1 MNKTSIR
8 RGTESTFT
16 RAKERKKSR
25 KKRVRKSSFF
35 TLWVILIVS
44 FQHIK
49 AQNTPVLGWRSNFS
63 YTDVKSIVKGN
74 SSLYAATENTIFAID
89 RAEGSLSKLTKI
101 NGLNDV
107 SVGALGLMPDGATL
121 IIGYQNGN
129 IDFVSDSEIKNLSTV
144 KDFETT
150 QSKRFRSI
158 TNNSRDIYFAGDLGV
173 IVYNID
179 RDEITEAYQNL
190 GQEGK
195 PLSINQVLI
204 YNDSIFAATA
214 DGLLAASLAS
224 SINRQDFNNWQR
236 SLSGL
241 AFSNIIQ
248 TSFGLFAASDSD
260 LFKRENGNWI
270 FYQNL
275 SSPITHLESLGN
287 EVLVSTETQV
297 LNLTESSLESIYN
310 IEGDGTRIND
320 VLNDG
325 SFIWVATD
333 GLSLQRLIKGASE
346 TGIYTLDG
354 PTSDLSYNAELFGS
368 KIYLNT
374 STFSDLNEENSFS
387 LYNHEDRNWLNIKP
401 SITGEPIGQIID
413 LAELN
418 DEIYLA
424 SYDQGLFKTNL
435 AGNSEALISSNS
447 GPVSINGSYNLS
459 SITTDEDGLIW
470 VSFYNRDNSVFSFNP
485 SNNSW
490 ENQSPGHPFA
500 RYTTDIFIGPNGDK
514 WLSVDPNEGGGIVV
528 YNETSNRE
536 RYLNLNGG
544 QGGLSSNVVTDIE
557 LDQDFFVWVATS
569 QGIAFFTNPYG
580 ILEGGSLTASVP
592 IFENRLLLRNEYIT
606 DIGIDPA
613 NRKWFGTRS
622 NGIWLFSE
630 TGEEL
635 IYHFTINNSPLPS
648 NNILSLAIEPVSGEV
663 LITTDKG
670 AISFRSDATIG
681 TDEHQNVK
689 VYPNPVAPSF
699 TGQIVIEGLVN
710 NAQLKITDVSGK
722 LVKEVQAN
730 GSTAIWNARD
740 LNNARV
746 KSGVYLVFSSSQDGL
761 ETYVAKIVII

>member
-1 MNKTSIR
+1 
-8 RGTESTFT
+8 
-16 RAKERKKSR
+16 
-25 KKRVRKSSFF
+25 VRKSSFF
-35 TLWVILIVS
+35 TLWVILILC
-44 FQHIK
+44 FQHVK

-107 SVGALGLMPDGATL
+107 SVGALGLMPDGETL
-121 IIGYQNGN
+121 IISYQNGN

-173 IVYNID
+173 VVYNID
-179 RDEITEAYQNL
+179 RGEITEAYQNL

-224 SINRQDFNNWQR
+224 NINRQDFNNWER
-236 SLSGL
+236 SLSSL

-297 LNLTESSLESIYN
+297 LNMTDSSLESIYN
-310 IEGDGTRIND
+310 IEGDGTRINH
-320 VLNDG
+320 VSNDG

-346 TGIYTLDG
+346 TGIYTFDG
-354 PTSDLSYNAELFGS
+354 PTSDLSYNAQLFGS
-368 KIYLNT
+368 KIYINT
-374 STFSDLNEENSFS
+374 STFSDLNKENSFS

-413 LAELN
+413 IVELN

-424 SYDQGLFKTNL
+424 SYDQGLIKTDL
-435 AGNSEALISSNS
+435 AGNSEAPISSNL

-470 VSFYNRDNSVFSFNP
+470 ASFYDRESNVLSFNP
-485 SNNSW
+485 NNNSW

-514 WLSVDPNEGGGIVV
+514 WLTIDPEEGGGIVV

-544 QGGLSSNVVTDIE
+544 QGGLPSNVVTDIE

-722 LVKEVQAN
+722 LVKEVRAN
-730 GSTAIWNARD
+730 GSTAIWNGRD
-740 LNNARV
+740 LNNTRV
-746 KSGVYLVFSSSQDGL
+746 KSGVYLVFSASQDGL

>member
-1 MNKTSIR
+1 MC
-8 RGTESTFT
+8 
-16 RAKERKKSR
+16 
-25 KKRVRKSSFF
+25 
-35 TLWVILIVS
+35 
-44 FQHIK
+44 FQYVK

-107 SVGALGLMPDGATL
+107 SVGALGLMPDGETL

-144 KDFETT
+144 KDFETS

-173 IVYNID
+173 VVYNID

-224 SINRQDFNNWQR
+224 SINRQDFNNWER

-248 TSFGLFAASDSD
+248 TNFGLFAASDSD

-275 SSPITHLESLGN
+275 SSPITHLESIGN
-287 EVLVSTETQV
+287 EVLVSSETQV

-310 IEGDGTRIND
+310 IEGDGTRINH

-346 TGIYTLDG
+346 TGIYTFDG

>member
-1 MNKTSIR
+1 MC
-8 RGTESTFT
+8 
-16 RAKERKKSR
+16 
-25 KKRVRKSSFF
+25 
-35 TLWVILIVS
+35 

-63 YTDVKSIVKGN
+63 YTDVKSIVKGD

-107 SVGALGLMPDGATL
+107 SVGALGLMPDGETL

-129 IDFVSDSEIKNLSTV
+129 IDFVSNSEIKNLSTV

-173 IVYNID
+173 VVYNID

-214 DGLLAASLAS
+214 DGLLAASLAP
-224 SINRQDFNNWQR
+224 SINRQDFNNWER

-287 EVLVSTETQV
+287 EVLVSSETQV
-297 LNLTESSLESIYN
+297 LNLTESSLESIYK
-310 IEGDGTRIND
+310 IEGDGTRINH

-354 PTSDLSYNAELFGS
+354 PTSDLSYNAQLFGS

-401 SITGEPIGQIID
+401 STTGEPIGQIID
-413 LAELN
+413 LVELN
-418 DEIYLA
+418 DEIYVA

-435 AGNSEALISSNS
+435 AGGSEALISSNS
-447 GPVSINGSYNLS
+447 GPVINNGSYNLS

-470 VSFYNRDNSVFSFNP
+470 ASFYDRDNSVFSFDP

-490 ENQSPGHPFA
+490 ENQSPDHPFA

-514 WLSVDPNEGGGIVV
+514 WLTVDPNEGGGIVV
-528 YNETSNRE
+528 YNEISNRE

-544 QGGLSSNVVTDIE
+544 QGGLPNNVVTDIE

-722 LVKEVQAN
+722 LVKEVRAN

-746 KSGVYLVFSSSQDGL
+746 KSGVYLVFSASQDGL

>member
-1 MNKTSIR
+1 
-8 RGTESTFT
+8 
-16 RAKERKKSR
+16 
-25 KKRVRKSSFF
+25 
-35 TLWVILIVS
+35 VS

>member
-1 MNKTSIR
+1 M
-8 RGTESTFT
+8 
-16 RAKERKKSR
+16 
-25 KKRVRKSSFF
+25 RKSSFF
-35 TLWVILIVS
+35 TLWVILILC
-44 FQHIK
+44 FQHVK

-173 IVYNID
+173 VVYNID

-224 SINRQDFNNWQR
+224 NINRQDFNNWER

-275 SSPITHLESLGN
+275 SSPITHLESIGN
-287 EVLVSTETQV
+287 EVLVSSETQV

-310 IEGDGTRIND
+310 IEGDGTRINH

-346 TGIYTLDG
+346 TGIYTFDG
-354 PTSDLSYNAELFGS
+354 PTSDLSYNAQLFGS

-374 STFSDLNEENSFS
+374 SNFSDLNEENSFS
-387 LYNHEDRNWLNIKP
+387 FYNHEERNWLNIEP
-401 SITGEPIGQIID
+401 STTGEPIGQIID
-413 LAELN
+413 IVELN

-435 AGNSEALISSNS
+435 AGNSEALISSNL

-470 VSFYNRDNSVFSFNP
+470 VSFYDRDNSVFSFNP
-485 SNNSW
+485 NNNSW

-544 QGGLSSNVVTDIE
+544 QGGLPSNVVTDIE

-613 NRKWFGTRS
+613 NRKWFGTKS

-722 LVKEVQAN
+722 LVKEVRAN

-740 LNNARV
+740 LNNTRV
-746 KSGVYLVFSSSQDGL
+746 KSGVYLVFSASQDGL

>member
-1 MNKTSIR
+1 M
-8 RGTESTFT
+8 
-16 RAKERKKSR
+16 
-25 KKRVRKSSFF
+25 RKSSFF

-663 LITTDKG
+663 LITTDK
-670 AISFRSDATIG
+670 
-681 TDEHQNVK
+681 
-689 VYPNPVAPSF
+689 
-699 TGQIVIEGLVN
+699 
-710 NAQLKITDVSGK
+710 
-722 LVKEVQAN
+722 
-730 GSTAIWNARD
+730 
-740 LNNARV
+740 
-746 KSGVYLVFSSSQDGL
+746 
-761 ETYVAKIVII
+761 

>member
-1 MNKTSIR
+1 MC
-8 RGTESTFT
+8 
-16 RAKERKKSR
+16 
-25 KKRVRKSSFF
+25 
-35 TLWVILIVS
+35 
-44 FQHIK
+44 FQLSK

-63 YTDVKSIVKGN
+63 YTEVNSLVKGN
-74 SSLYAATENTIFAID
+74 SSLFAATENTIFAID
-89 RAEGSLSKLTKI
+89 REEGSLTKLTKI

-107 SVGALGLMPDGATL
+107 SVGALGLLPDGETL

-129 IDFVSDSEIKNLSTV
+129 IDFVSNSEIKNLSTV

-150 QSKRFRSI
+150 QSKSFNSI
-158 TNNSRDIYFAGDLGV
+158 TSNNRDIYFPGALGV

-195 PLSINQVLI
+195 PLAINQVLI

-214 DGLLAASLAS
+214 DGLLATSLAAN
-224 SINRQDFNNWQR
+224 INRQDFNNWER
-236 SLSGL
+236 NLSGL

-260 LFKRENGNWI
+260 LFKRENGTWM
-270 FYQNL
+270 FYENL
-275 SSPITHLESLGN
+275 SEPITHLESIGN
-287 EVLVSTETQV
+287 EVLVSTENQIF
-297 LNLTESSLESIYN
+297 NLTESALESIYN
-310 IEGDGTRIND
+310 IEGDGLKINYI
-320 VLNDG
+320 LNDDPY
-325 SFIWVATD
+325 IWIATE
-333 GLSLQRLIKGASE
+333 GRSLLRLTKGTSTTE
-346 TGIYTLDG
+346 TFTLDG
-354 PTSDLSYNAELFGS
+354 PESDLSYNAQLFGS
-368 KIYLNT
+368 KVYTNST
-374 STFSDLNEENSFS
+374 TFSDLNEENSFS
-387 LYNHEDRNWLNIKP
+387 LYSHEDRNWLNIKP
-401 SITGEPIGQIID
+401 SATGEPLGQIID
-413 LAELN
+413 IVELN
-418 DEIYLA
+418 DEIYFA
-424 SYDQGLFKTNL
+424 SYRSGLFKTNTE
-435 AGNSEALISSNS
+435 GNSEALISSNS
-447 GPVSINGSYNLS
+447 GPVAINGSYNLS
-459 SITTDEDGLIW
+459 SITSDAEGLIW
-470 VSFYNRDNSVFSFNP
+470 ASFYDRDNSVFSFDP
-485 SNNSW
+485 SSNSW
-490 ENQSPGHPFA
+490 DNQSPGHPFA
-500 RYTTDIFIGPNGDK
+500 KYATDIFIGSNGDK
-514 WLSVDPNEGGGIVV
+514 WLTIDPDEGGGIVV

-544 QGGLSSNVVTDIE
+544 QGGLPSNEVTDIE

-569 QGIAFFTNPYG
+569 QGIAFFSNPFG

-635 IYHFTINNSPLPS
+635 IYHFTLNNSPLPS

-681 TDEHQNVK
+681 TEVHQNVK
-689 VYPNPVAPSF
+689 VYPNPVAQSF

-722 LVKEVQAN
+722 LVREVRAN
-730 GSTAIWNARD
+730 GSTAIWNGRD
-740 LNNARV
+740 LNNTRV
-746 KSGVYLVFSSSQDGL
+746 KSGVYLVFSASQDGL